1 VIELF
6 WSNLD
11 MIDIYGYKLENGNSN
26 SLAAEGDEEMFADNY
41 ADLQDR
47 ISSLIDELHDPDG
60 LKRQKA
66 RHMLIAIG
74 WEAVPALMD
83 VIKNEEGRARWE
95 AIEAVGRIGDPA
107 AAPALV
113 EALHDDDMDI
123 RWAASNALIEMDRA
137 AIKPILEALT
147 KELDSIWLREG
158 AHHILHVFK
167 DQGRLLPKE
176 YKVFEALEGAEPE
189 VEVPWAAE
197 AALQDLYSGRKRS

>member
-1 VIELF
+1 
-6 WSNLD
+6 
-11 MIDIYGYKLENGNSN
+11 MIDYFEYKIGSGNKY
-26 SLAAEGDEEMFADNY
+26 SLAGEGDEEMIADNY

-47 ISSLIDELHDPDG
+47 ISSLIAELHDPDG

-74 WEAVPALMD
+74 WEAVPALME
-83 VIKNEEGRARWE
+83 VIRNEKGRTRWE
-95 AIEAVGRIGDPA
+95 AIEAAGRIGDPA

-113 EALHDDDMDI
+113 EALRDDDMDI
-123 RWAASNALIEMDRA
+123 RWAASNSLIEMDRA
-137 AIKPILEALT
+137 AIKPLLEALT
-147 KELDSIWLREG
+147 KELDSVWLREG

-176 YKVFEALEGAEPE
+176 YKVFEALEGAEPQ

-197 AALQDLYSGRKRS
+197 AALQDLYSGKRR